1 MRITVDQAQ
10 SRVPVTILATHG
22 DLDGSNYHEVV
33 AKARELYDAGARHL
47 LIDMSDTPYMGS
59 SGLVALHSI
68 ALMMRGEQPPDPE
81 SGWNAFHAIA
91 RDQGAGLQ
99 PHVKLLNPQPKVDRA
114 LEMAGM
120 KMLFEIYTDT
130 QAAVASF

>member
-1 MRITVDQAQ
+1 MHITIDQAQ
-10 SRVPVTILATHG
+10 AKVPVTILATHG
-22 DLDGSNYHEVV
+22 DLDGSNYHEVIV
-33 AKARELYDAGARHL
+33 KAKELYDAGTRHL

-91 RDQGAGLQ
+91 RDRDAGVQ
-99 PHVKLLNPQPKVDRA
+99 PHVKLLNPQPKVDRT
-114 LEMAGM
+114 LQMAGM
-120 KMLFEIYTDT
+120 KAYFEIHTDM
-130 QAAVASF
+130 QAAIASF

>member
-1 MRITVDQAQ
+1 MHITVDQAQ
-10 SRVPVTILATHG
+10 ARVPVTILAMHG
-22 DLDGSNYHEVV
+22 DLDGSNYHEVI
-33 AKARELYDAGARHL
+33 AKAKELYDAGARHL

-91 RDQGAGLQ
+91 RDRDVGVQ
-99 PHVKLLNPQPKVDRA
+99 PYVKLLNPQPKVDRA
-114 LEMAGM
+114 LQMAGM
-120 KMLFEIYTDT
+120 KPLFEIHSDMQT
-130 QAAVASF
+130 AVASF